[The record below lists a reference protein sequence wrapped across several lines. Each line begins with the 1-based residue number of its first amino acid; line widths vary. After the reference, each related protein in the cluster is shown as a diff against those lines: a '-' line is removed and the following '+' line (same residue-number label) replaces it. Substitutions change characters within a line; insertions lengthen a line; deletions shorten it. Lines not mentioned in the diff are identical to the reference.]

1 MKKQPWVSFS
11 LAGVSLTEFGMM
23 IPSPFSRLRLSN
35 SEITSMTSW
44 ELTVTSGGDSDKKA
58 NIASFEALLYSGAQ
72 AAAGYANSSGV
83 PVSFAFG
90 WIGEDGNIS
99 EYLSYTGFT
108 LQYEVSTTGLYMIYT
123 VKGYAQL
130 AVQTQMPV
138 LNIPELS
145 GIVQPS
151 AVVEGLAKATR
162 AVDYYQLDI
171 DHNDAPTYVNHG
183 ALTTS
188 FNKYVRGDYTGEDDY
203 DTFPG
208 LLKLSKSYNQTR
220 DAGGLDT
227 SKAKKLSTVMNNHTV
242 TPVENFLK
250 MSNTDTSLQCSTFSY
265 WVDEPTMT
273 QPGIIH
279 YKSNAG
285 LNVTHLNNS
294 LEYGTS
300 TSNILSLSGSYNG
313 VSYNMT
319 DMNFSTVGFAVD
331 GSGNSIVQGA
341 EVVNSWSSSLAD
353 TFQSANIINDINA
366 LATQFSGNFSV
377 SIPGSTKKYTVAEPV
392 SLLVMSGNTVSPIT
406 GIYNIISVTHDIGET
421 FITTLQLQRLVMSS
435 ANQVA
440 TLQNIYVS
448 GSSNYGRAVTQ
459 TSNII
464 STSKVDFGQLYPDFS
479 YLRSLGN

>member
-11 LAGVSLTEFGMM
+11 LAGVSLTEFGLM
-23 IPSPFSRLRLSN
+23 IPSPFSGLKLSN
-35 SEITSMTSW
+35 SEVTSMTSW
-44 ELTVTSGGDSDKKA
+44 QLTVTVGGDENKRS
-58 NIASFEALLYSGAQ
+58 NIAAFEGLLYSGAQ

-90 WIGEDGNIS
+90 WIGEDGNVE
-99 EYLSYTGFT
+99 EYLSYIGFT

-130 AVQTQMPV
+130 AIQTNMPV

-151 AVVEGLAKATR
+151 AVVQGLAEATR
-162 AVDYYQLDI
+162 ATDYYQLDI

-188 FNKYVRGDYTGEDDY
+188 FNKYVRGNYTGEDDY
-203 DTFPG
+203 DSFPG

-220 DAGGLDT
+220 EAGGLDT
-227 SKAKKLSTVMNNHTV
+227 SKAKSLSTVMNNATV
-242 TPVENFLK
+242 TPVKNFLK
-250 MSNTDTSLQCSTFSY
+250 PSNTDTSVQCSTFSY

-273 QPGIIH
+273 QPGTIH

-285 LNVTHLNNS
+285 LNVTHLTNS
-294 LEYGTS
+294 LEYGTAN
-300 TSNILSLSGSYNG
+300 SNVLSLSGSYNG
-313 VSYNMT
+313 ISYNMT

-331 GSGNSIVQGA
+331 GSGNPIVQNA

-353 TFQSANIINDINA
+353 TFQTANIINDINA
-366 LATQFSGNFSV
+366 LATQFSGNFTV
-377 SIPGSTKKYTVAEPV
+377 TIPGSTKKYTVAEPV

-406 GIYNIISVTHDIGET
+406 GIYNIISVSHDIGQT
-421 FITTLQLQRLVMSS
+421 FTTTLELQRLVMSS

-448 GSSNYGRAVTQ
+448 GSSNYGRTAKQ

-464 STSKVDFGQLYPDFS
+464 STSKVDFGNLYPDFS